1 MVAVTSKYIYV
12 CARRRPLPHPP
23 APPNTQTCS
32 GRDASDHYGPL
43 FHQNL
48 QFGLFASSWRVCE
61 RRYSFISLFLAPF
74 LAKHQT
80 SGKAVLLKCQLK
92 MKINNSEAGRKGDTA
107 NISPHPRTGLAL
119 PPGAGWRLT
128 GGEAGS
134 GSRGGVPSV
143 WAAAAL
149 GLSLRIRR
157 INRDEAPTLFCYTNT
172 HVYTVCM
179 GVQIFIL
186 SLAA

>member
-1 MVAVTSKYIYV
+1 MCV
-12 CARRRPLPHPP
+12 CTP
-23 APPNTQTCS
+23 APPTLLQTHRHAAVEMLAIITALCFIKTS
-32 GRDASDHYGPL
+32 NSAFLPPADECVSADILL
-43 FHQNL
+43 FHYFWL
-48 QFGLFASSWRVCE
+48 L
-61 RRYSFISLFLAPF
+61 F

-143 WAAAAL
+143 
-149 GLSLRIRR
+149 
-157 INRDEAPTLFCYTNT
+157 
-172 HVYTVCM
+172 
-179 GVQIFIL
+179 
-186 SLAA
+186 